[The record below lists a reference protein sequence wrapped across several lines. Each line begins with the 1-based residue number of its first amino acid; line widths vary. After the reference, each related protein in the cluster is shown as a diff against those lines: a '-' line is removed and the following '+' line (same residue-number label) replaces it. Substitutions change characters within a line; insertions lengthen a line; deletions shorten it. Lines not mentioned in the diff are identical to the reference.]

1 MGRGSALKASAVGTL
16 DVSKEAW
23 VGVKV
28 GALTAGTL
36 GAARLAG
43 FTSSKEEEQEQ
54 QGEAGAGAPDSTE
67 TPAS

>member
-1 MGRGSALKASAVGTL
+1 MGSALKSGAVGTL

-43 FTSSKEEEQEQ
+43 FTSSKEEASE
-54 QGEAGAGAPDSTE
+54 EA
-67 TPAS
+67 ASGKEAASEVEKA